1 MSSEKFHYN
10 YEIVPVPG
18 REHVQKN
25 FATLPT
31 RAEQY
36 SGRQLS
42 LNERFSII
50 ERGYV
55 LEPVKSENKRK
66 SRKFDVQ
73 MPEAHITQNID
84 ELIKSIRN
92 EKSNNKKK
100 TTTVKNL

>member
-25 FATLPT
+25 FATLPS

-55 LEPVKSENKRK
+55 LEPVKSGKKREPH
-66 SRKFDVQ
+66 KFDVQ
-73 MPEAHITQNID
+73 MPEAHITQNVD
-84 ELIKSIRN
+84 ELIKSIRD
-92 EKSNNKKK
+92 EKSNTKKK
-100 TTTVKNL
+100 TTTKRD